1 MVQNLSLFFLL
12 EDVSMSC
19 KSLRKIH
26 TVFWFEKLSWHLK
39 IWKKKLVIILQK
51 KNPFRIFS
59 NCQPFF
65 IDLLENMST
74 ENEYLFYKIT
84 KSKLWYSFKQSYVK
98 NQFLPMIYY
107 MMISVPLEAAVPVD
121 FCFHIFIW

>member
-59 NCQPFF
+59 NSQPFF

-121 FCFHIFIW
+121 FCFQIFIW